1 MTDDQITALL
11 RTRGS
16 PALSTI
22 GGQVLA
28 YSQERGEVTM
38 SFEAT
43 PEMCHSR
50 IIVQGGFIT
59 AMVDSAMAYAAM
71 GASEGRA
78 AVPTLEIKVSFIKA
92 GNPGTLTSRARVV
105 RLGKTIG
112 FLEAELYQRDALIA
126 TSSSTIRI
134 LRRD

>member
-1 MTDDQITALL
+1 MTDDEITALL

-28 YSQERGEVTM
+28 YDGGRREVSM

-43 PEMCHSR
+43 PQMCHSR

-71 GASEGRA
+71 GASEGHA
-78 AVPTLEIKVSFIKA
+78 AVPTLEIKVSFLRA
-92 GNPGTLTSRARVV
+92 GNPGPFLARARVV
-105 RLGKTIG
+105 RLGKTVG
-112 FLEAELYQRDALIA
+112 FLEAELHQNDELIA
-126 TSSSTIRI
+126 TSSSTIRVI
-134 LRRD
+134 RRD

>member
-16 PALSTI
+16 PALNTI

-28 YSQERGEVTM
+28 FSQERGEVTM

-50 IIVQGGFIT
+50 VIVQGGFIT

-71 GASEGRA
+71 GASKGRA
-78 AVPTLEIKVSFIKA
+78 AVPTLEIKVSFLRA
-92 GNPGTLTSRARVV
+92 GNPGTLISRARVL
-105 RLGKTIG
+105 RLGKSVG
-112 FLEAELYQRDALIA
+112 FLEAELYQCDELVA

-134 LRRD
+134 LRRE